1 MNSQHVLPR
10 IEAKCSTFLR
20 FYLGKKFAV
29 IRFLVENIACTGC
42 AEDMENIMLA
52 MDGVDGATIDSG
64 SGIFSI
70 QYDPEELVAKTIIKK
85 VQSLGFKTQI
95 LPDKGHINI

>member
-1 MNSQHVLPR
+1 
-10 IEAKCSTFLR
+10 
-20 FYLGKKFAV
+20 LGKKYAL

-42 AEDMENIMLA
+42 GEDMENIMLA
-52 MDGVDGATIDSG
+52 MDGVDGATIDYG

-95 LPDKGHINI
+95 LPDKEHINI